1 MPLREVAPH
10 QIATIVTSLEMP
22 ERPKPTP
29 LPPSPLRLVRWEK
42 PDADKYR
49 VLFRRIGEPWLWFS
63 RLVMAESD
71 LLTIIHD
78 DAVEIYAVLDP
89 KGIEIG
95 MIELD
100 FRHPPHCELAY
111 FGLVPELAGQK
122 HGRWMMAHANMLAWR
137 KGVTRFWVHTCTLDH
152 HSALGFYRESGFVPY
167 RRQVE
172 IFDDPRLTGLLPRD
186 AAPQIPLLKPDQPA
200 S

>member
-1 MPLREVAPH
+1 MSLREVAPH
-10 QIATIVTSLEMP
+10 QIATIVTSLEMR
-22 ERPKPTP
+22 ERPKPAPT
-29 LPPSPLRLVRWEK
+29 PPSPLRLVRWQK

-63 RLVMAESD
+63 RLAMAEGE
-71 LLTIIHD
+71 LLKIIHD

-137 KGVTRFWVHTCTLDH
+137 KSVTRFWVHTCTLDH
-152 HSALGFYRESGFVPY
+152 PSALGFYRKSGFMPY

-172 IFDDPRLTGLLPRD
+172 IFDDPRLGGLVARD
-186 AAPQIPLLKPDQPA
+186 AAPQIPLLG

>member
-1 MPLREVAPH
+1 MSLREVAPH
-10 QIATIVTSLEMP
+10 QIATIVTSLEMR
-22 ERPKPTP
+22 ERPKPAPT
-29 LPPSPLRLVRWEK
+29 PPSPLRLVRWQK

-63 RLVMAESD
+63 RLAMAEGE
-71 LLTIIHD
+71 LLRIIHD

-152 HSALGFYRESGFVPY
+152 PSALGFYRKSGFMPY

-172 IFDDPRLTGLLPRD
+172 IFDDPRLGGLVARD
-186 AAPQIPLLKPDQPA
+186 AAPQIPLLG

>member
-1 MPLREVAPH
+1 MPLQEVAPH
-10 QIATIVTSLEMP
+10 QIATVVTSLQMC
-22 ERPKPTP
+22 ERPKPAP
-29 LPPSPLRLVRWEK
+29 LPPSPLRLVRWQK

-49 VLFRRIGEPWLWFS
+49 LLFRRIGESWLWFS
-63 RLVMAESD
+63 RLVITED
-71 LLTIIHD
+71 KLLSIIHD
-78 DAVEIYAVLDP
+78 AAVEIYAVLDP
-89 KGIEIG
+89 KGIEVG

-100 FRHPPHCELAY
+100 FRHPAQCELAY

-152 HSALGFYRESGFVPY
+152 HSALGFYRKSGFVPY
-167 RRQVE
+167 RRQIE
-172 IFDDPRLTGLLPRD
+172 IFDDPRHSGSLPRD
-186 AAPQIPLLKPDQPA
+186 AAPQIPLLEPDQPA